1 MREPTI
7 ARSYADTLVALAT
20 RAGANLD
27 AWGGLI
33 AQVADAIREDQM
45 LRNFLDSPRVP
56 IERKGELLVQAL
68 QDRMPRLLVRFLQSV
83 VTHRRQHLIPEISDQ
98 YRSLVDQL
106 EGRVHAEVAVARE
119 PDGETRRTIER
130 QLQRVLGQRIVA
142 HYSVKPELLGGTIVR
157 VGDTVMDGSVRRRL
171 AVLRRRMLG
180 ATARA

>member
-1 MREPTI
+1 
-7 ARSYADTLVALAT
+7 
-20 RAGANLD
+20 
-27 AWGGLI
+27 
-33 AQVADAIREDQM
+33 
-45 LRNFLDSPRVP
+45 
-56 IERKGELLVQAL
+56 
-68 QDRMPRLLVRFLQSV
+68 MPRLLVRFLQSV